1 MDGRELNGREEREKK
16 WLYLRYSCENY
27 CLITLCQSIVKDVLL
42 WKNDV
47 KSIVSG
53 NLCWAKCILQRQ
65 HNIMKVL
72 YCVVEKIALKGS
84 ERRMRLLAFFLD
96 GCFLYPR
103 NVYAFESHWPQMFV
117 WILHCKYLNYLVDR
131 RDNHINSKSKRISN
145 VFSFFTQNIET
156 LRFLK
161 HYSSG

>member
-1 MDGRELNGREEREKK
+1 MIIFK
-16 WLYLRYSCENY
+16 
-27 CLITLCQSIVKDVLL
+27 VKL
-42 WKNDV
+42 WKLLFDNPLPKYCERRIV
-47 KSIVSG
+47 MKEWCKEYSIRKSLLGFYTIH
-53 NLCWAKCILQRQ
+53 CAKCILQRQ

-131 RDNHINSKSKRISN
+131 TGSHINLKSKRISN
-145 VFSFFTQNIET
+145 VFFGFPRSKTNA
-156 LRFLK
+156 
-161 HYSSG
+161 